1 MKQNKKILVVF
12 LLAGII
18 TSILL
23 GMWCF
28 TRKNNVSETIP
39 IQEQESIIIVE
50 EKDLSESENKS
61 APKIKNLEIA
71 EEPET
76 IQRETQAAYVPDA
89 VVQSPENVSPQKE
102 LVCTL
107 SVRCDDVL
115 KNIDKLAEEK
125 RSIVPQNGII
135 FQEQMVTFLEDDSVF
150 DVLLREMKNKSIHLE
165 FVNTPMYNSAYIEGI
180 GNLYEFDCGDTSGW
194 IYKVNGEKPTYGC
207 SQYKLKS
214 GDRIEF
220 FYQCSMFE

>member
-1 MKQNKKILVVF
+1 MKRNKKILVVF
-12 LLAGII
+12 LLATII

-23 GMWCF
+23 GMWCLG
-28 TRKNNVSETIP
+28 RKNSKSEAIQAQKQEISIDGEEKAILQSEDTYSSQEQHPEITESSETI
-39 IQEQESIIIVE
+39 QEEVQTTDNPDAAVPVVE
-50 EKDLSESENKS
+50 NI
-61 APKIKNLEIA
+61 PA
-71 EEPET
+71 EER
-76 IQRETQAAYVPDA
+76 I
-89 VVQSPENVSPQKE
+89 
-102 LVCTL
+102 CTL

-115 KNIDKLAEEK
+115 KHIDKLAEAK
-125 RSIVPQNGII
+125 RSILPQNGII
-135 FQEQMVTFLEDDSVF
+135 FQEQTVTFAENDSVF
-150 DVLLREMKNKSIHLE
+150 DVLLREMKNKGIHLE
-165 FVNTPMYNSAYIEGI
+165 FVNTPIYNSAYIEGI

>member
-1 MKQNKKILVVF
+1 MKQNKKILAAF
-12 LLAGII
+12 LLAAII
-18 TSILL
+18 ASILL
-23 GMWCF
+23 GMWYLD
-28 TRKNNVSETIP
+28 RKKDVSEIIP
-39 IQEQESIIIVE
+39 IQEQETIIIQE
-50 EKDLSESENKS
+50 EKALYESENKPAS
-61 APKIKNLEIA
+61 EVKNREI
-71 EEPET
+71 EEPEA

-89 VVQSPENVSPQKE
+89 VDKSPENIGPQKE

-115 KNIDKLAEEK
+115 KHIDMLSEAK
-125 RSIVPQNGII
+125 RSIVPPNGVI
-135 FQEQMVTFLEDDSVF
+135 FQEQTITFLEGDSIF
-150 DVLLREMKNKSIHLE
+150 DVLLREMKNKGIHLE

-194 IYKVNGEKPTYGC
+194 MYKVNGSKPTYGC